1 MSRIYCISHSDS
13 LLILKIVSYR
23 SQISLTGE
31 IVIGNNRLISLF
43 KDFITYI
50 RC

>member
-1 MSRIYCISHSDS
+1 MSRIYCISYRNS

-31 IVIGNNRLISLF
+31 IVIENNPLISLF
-43 KDFITYI
+43 KDSITYI